1 MEENKPKKIVRMAD
15 ILPPL
20 REEKPSLPE
29 EEIIKPEEPIL
40 EEEEITP
47 EEIKPK
53 EVEELVPVEY
63 LEALKKEVPEEQV
76 FPEGLVIKPK
86 KRKKKLFILL
96 GIICLILIGFISYFS
111 LSKAEI
117 IIKPKTETMQF
128 KTDLNIDKN
137 LAFIDLESNNVPGQ
151 LFQVEKEAEK
161 DFPATKEKEVQE
173 KARGVI
179 TVYNQYSSAP
189 QTLVKGTRFVSEE
202 KERLFRTTETIT
214 IPGAQI
220 EEGQIISSSIN
231 VEIEAAEPG
240 KDYNIGPSSFTIPG
254 FQGTAKYAGFYG
266 KSIEPMTGGAIGK
279 VKVVSAED
287 IQGAKDILAV
297 ELKKKA
303 KEELQKRVPSDLH
316 ILKDA
321 SIEDIV
327 ESSSSVEANQP
338 AEKFTVKVKV
348 AAKVLGFSEKDAI
361 SLINSNIKEKI
372 SENKT
377 LIPDT
382 IKINYIVKDVNL
394 DKGTARISCEVS
406 EDLASKIDVEELRRT
421 LAGKNEVEV
430 RQYFTS
436 RSEIE
441 SAKVIFWPFWV
452 KKIPEK
458 ENKIKITID

>member
-1 MEENKPKKIVRMAD
+1 
-15 ILPPL
+15 
-20 REEKPSLPE
+20 
-29 EEIIKPEEPIL
+29 
-40 EEEEITP
+40 
-47 EEIKPK
+47 
-53 EVEELVPVEY
+53 
-63 LEALKKEVPEEQV
+63 
-76 FPEGLVIKPK
+76 
-86 KRKKKLFILL
+86 
-96 GIICLILIGFISYFS
+96 
-111 LSKAEI
+111 
-117 IIKPKTETMQF
+117 MQF